1 MKISV
6 YTPRPSV
13 IHGLDIRSRF
23 LFLLFAIPAAG
34 FIGGWEIVCFLV
46 ALLIFLIAYS
56 KIGFKIF
63 WDNIKVFVIAVTV
76 ALLVLCFF
84 LASGSIIDRIYSGIL
99 YSLRFDIFIIAGVL
113 FAMTT
118 NPNDIPQALMK
129 MRIPHRYGIVVMLG
143 FRLYP
148 TLMQKSRTIM
158 DAQRCRGIELKPS
171 FRHPKTFI
179 TALTT
184 LLIPLLIATL
194 EAGAGLGDTLSARGY
209 DLYKPIT
216 LSPLVKMHAIDYL
229 LVVGGVLLLGCAYLF

>member
-13 IHGLDIRSRF
+13 IHRLDIRSRF
-23 LFLLFAIPAAG
+23 LFLLFAIPAAS
-34 FIGGWEIVCFLV
+34 FVGGWEILILLSV
-46 ALLIFLIAYS
+46 LLIFLVIYS

-63 WDNIKVFVIAVTV
+63 WDNIKVFIITVTFSLL
-76 ALLVLCFF
+76 ALCLLF
-84 LASGSIIDRIYSGIL
+84 ASGNLIDRVYSGIL
-99 YSLRFDIFIIAGVL
+99 YSARFDIFIIAGVL

-129 MRIPHRYGIVVMLG
+129 MRIPHRYGIVLMLG

-158 DAQRCRGIELKPS
+158 DAQKCRGIELKPC
-171 FRHPKTFI
+171 FWHPKRFI

-209 DLYKPIT
+209 DLHKPIT
-216 LSPLVKMHAIDYL
+216 LSPLVKMKMLDYL
-229 LVVGGVLLLGCAYLF
+229 AVFLGFSILIIAYIC